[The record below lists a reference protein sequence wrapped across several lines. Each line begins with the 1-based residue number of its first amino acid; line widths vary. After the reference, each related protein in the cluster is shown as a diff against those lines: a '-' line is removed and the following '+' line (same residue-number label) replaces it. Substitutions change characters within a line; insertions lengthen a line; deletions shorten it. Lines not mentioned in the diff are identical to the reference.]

1 MRPCLASLLA
11 LSLPGCALS
20 PMMPPLN
27 STYLAPGTVAAP
39 PPNWRPA
46 PSKPVPEATAE
57 AAPEPA
63 APARTPAPIHIEHDT
78 ADDLTRVSLMTHR
91 GAYFLWV
98 QRPQVTFFYVYAGQA
113 PAAPPAVVY
122 LVFRT
127 QSPSGVLD
135 NKLHLVCDG
144 ATAAVPGLPTSR
156 VEQTIQTS
164 VHYLTFAMA
173 TATFVRFS
181 ECGTAEVEVGGVSA
195 PFTSIQ
201 QADLR
206 DFAGTLREPSL

>member
-1 MRPCLASLLA
+1 MHPAAASLIA
-11 LSLPGCALS
+11 LFLSGCALS
-20 PMMPPLN
+20 PMMPPL
-27 STYLAPGTVAAP
+27 SSSYLSPGTVAAP
-39 PPNWRPA
+39 PPNWRPPPSKSAPETEA
-46 PSKPVPEATAE
+46 PS
-57 AAPEPA
+57 
-63 APARTPAPIHIEHDT
+63 TPSPGTTPSPIRIEHDS

-113 PAAPPAVVY
+113 PAAAPPVVY

-144 ATAAVPGLPTSR
+144 ATATVPGLPTSR

-164 VHYLTFAMA
+164 VHYLTFAVP
-173 TATFVRFS
+173 TETVLQFS
-181 ECGTAEVEVGGVSA
+181 ECGAAEVEVGGVRATFS
-195 PFTSIQ
+195 PIQ
-201 QADLR
+201 QSDLRAFTADLR
-206 DFAGTLREPSL
+206 GPRP